1 MSRQNFLPGIV
12 MISLV
17 IAICTLLGC
26 SEMDNPSRDVMDD
39 DKTILAGRVIDT
51 NGAPVPQLAL
61 FAEYIKTIN
70 EDFQALSG
78 VILETKT
85 DETGRFSITEIRPGQ
100 IQFVLVPSHDQ
111 QSYGDIKYQLISVKI
126 GRIVYYPDELQS
138 PLLPDHRASFSV
150 TPGEQIEGIEITV
163 KVRMRIQGKIVFKDG
178 TLLANWPI
186 LLRTEYKR
194 KGLSAGYSTSTRTNA
209 DGFFTRYVS
218 SAGSYKVTAR
228 FQELIATSEQF
239 TLDDGEHREDLVLT
253 FDSEPIP
260 RSEEWWGN
268 D

>member
-1 MSRQNFLPGIV
+1 MGRQNFLPGIV

-138 PLLPDHRASFSV
+138 PLLPDHRAS
-150 TPGEQIEGIEITV
+150 
-163 KVRMRIQGKIVFKDG
+163 
-178 TLLANWPI
+178 
-186 LLRTEYKR
+186 
-194 KGLSAGYSTSTRTNA
+194 LS
-209 DGFFTRYVS
+209 
-218 SAGSYKVTAR
+218 
-228 FQELIATSEQF
+228 LI
-239 TLDDGEHREDLVLT
+239 H
-253 FDSEPIP
+253 I
-260 RSEEWWGN
+260 
-268 D
+268 